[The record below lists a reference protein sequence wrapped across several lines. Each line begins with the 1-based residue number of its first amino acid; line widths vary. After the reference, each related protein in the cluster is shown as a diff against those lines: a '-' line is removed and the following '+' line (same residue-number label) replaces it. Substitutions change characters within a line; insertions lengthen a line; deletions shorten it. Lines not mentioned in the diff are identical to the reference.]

1 MAQESTPV
9 HSAGPIKEREM
20 MDCATVTAIPHSLQS
35 ARRLGL
41 GEGFIIRINTGD
53 GIVSTGPVPEKYL
66 MLGGRGLI
74 SRILFD
80 EVDPTCDPLGGKN
93 KLVIAPGLLGG
104 TKVSTSGRISIGA
117 KSPLTGGIK
126 EANSGG
132 VVGKQLSRLGIRAIV
147 IEGKP
152 EKAKYVLKINRNEIT
167 LLLADDLAGMGNYAT
182 VDFLRKVHGSKV
194 GFITIGPAGEMQL
207 SASAIA
213 VSDMEGMP
221 NRFAARGG
229 LGAVM
234 GSKGIK
240 AVLIDDSGDS
250 DAFVELA
257 DEEGFNEIAKVWNGE
272 LAGKKVLAEQGTAF
286 LVKVIAEEKAL
297 PTRNFRSG
305 DFEGW
310 RKIDAESMVELIKSR
325 GGKVA
330 HACQPGCVMRC
341 SNIFNDAKGRPLV
354 TLEYETIALMGSNLG
369 IDSLDVIATLNRK
382 CNDYGLDT
390 MEIGC
395 AIGVAME
402 GGLAEF
408 GDSAAA
414 ERMVDEI
421 GKGTV
426 LGRLLGN
433 GTTLT
438 GKILGVSRVPAVK
451 GQSLAAYDPRA
462 LKGTGV
468 TYATSPMGADHTA
481 GNLMMGREGVI
492 ASDPDGQHK
501 ASQSVQTYAAV
512 LDVMGLCIFCGATL
526 PAMEVIARLLAKA
539 TGREIQVSDVLEIGR
554 NVLRCEREFNRIAGF
569 TKKDD
574 RLPRFFNTEKLPQKL
589 LVFDVKEDDLDQVFD
604 FPN

>member
-1 MAQESTPV
+1 M
-9 HSAGPIKEREM
+9 I
-20 MDCATVTAIPHSLQS
+20 DCATVTAIPHSLQS
-35 ARRLGL
+35 AKRLSL
-41 GEGFIIRINTGD
+41 GEGFIIRVNTGD
-53 GIVSTGPVPEKYL
+53 GIVSTEAVPEKYL

-80 EVDPTCDPLGGKN
+80 EVDPTCDPLGEEN

-132 VVGKQLSRLGIRAIV
+132 VVGKQLSRLGIKAIV
-147 IEGKP
+147 IEGRP
-152 EKAKYVLKINRNEIT
+152 ENAKYVLKVKRNEIA
-167 LLLADDLAGMGNYAT
+167 LLSADDLVGMGNYAT

-194 GFITIGPAGEMQL
+194 AFITIGPAGEMQL
-207 SASAIA
+207 GASAIA
-213 VSDMEGMP
+213 ISDMEGMP
-221 NRFAARGG
+221 NRFAGRGG

-240 AVLIDDSGDS
+240 AVVIDDGGDS
-250 DAFVELA
+250 DASVELS
-257 DEEGFNEIAKVWNGE
+257 DKEGFNEIAKVWNRE

-286 LVKVIAEEKAL
+286 LVKVIVGQEAL

-310 RKIDAESMVELIKSR
+310 SKIDAESMVELIKSR
-325 GGKVA
+325 GGKVG

-341 SNIFNDAKGRPLV
+341 SNIFNDAEGRPLV

-369 IDSLDVIATLNRK
+369 IDSLDVIAILNRK

-438 GKILGVSRVPAVK
+438 GKILGVNRVPAVK
-451 GQSLAAYDPRA
+451 GQSLAGYDPRA

-481 GNLMMGREGVI
+481 GGLMMGREGVVTNL
-492 ASDPDGQHK
+492 PDGQRK
-501 ASQSVQTYAAV
+501 ASQNVQTYAAV
-512 LDVMGLCIFCGATL
+512 LDTMGLCLFCGATL

-539 TGREIQVSDVLEIGR
+539 TGREIQVSNILEIGR

-574 RLPRFFNTEKLPQKL
+574 RLPRFFKTEKLPQRL

-604 FPN
+604 FTN

>member
-1 MAQESTPV
+1 MANIPFHVTEAT
-9 HSAGPIKEREM
+9 IKREGEN
-20 MDCATVTAIPHSLQS
+20 CITVTSIPFLGQPSG
-35 ARRLGL
+35 RLGF
-41 GEGFIIRINTGD
+41 GEGFIIRVHTCD
-53 GIVSTGPVPEKYL
+53 RTVSIEPVPEKYL

-74 SRILFD
+74 SRILLY
-80 EVDPTCDPLGGKN
+80 EIDPTCDPLGEVN

-132 VVGKQLSRLGIRAIV
+132 IVGKQLSKLGIRAIV
-147 IEGKP
+147 IEGKS
-152 EKAKYVLKINRNEIT
+152 EKTAYVLKIGRSEVS
-167 LLLADDLAGMGNYAT
+167 LLSACHLTGMGNYAT
-182 VDFLRKVHGSKV
+182 ADTLRKNYGSKI
-194 GFITIGPAGEMQL
+194 GYIIIGPAGEMRL

-213 VSDMEGMP
+213 ISDQEGQP
-221 NRFAARGG
+221 NRFAGRGG

-234 GSKGIK
+234 GAKGIK
-240 AVLIDDSGDS
+240 AIVIDDSEVS
-250 DAFVELA
+250 ETPIELA
-257 DEEGFNEIAKVWNGE
+257 DKKGFDEIATGWNRE
-272 LAGKKVLAEQGTAF
+272 LAGKKILAEQGTAF
-286 LVKVIAEEKAL
+286 LVKAIAGEKAM
-297 PTRNFRSG
+297 PTCNFRSG

-310 RKIDAESMVELIKSR
+310 KKIDAESMVELIKAR
-325 GGKVA
+325 GGKVG
-330 HACQPGCVMRC
+330 HACQPGCVLRC
-341 SNIFNDAKGRPLV
+341 SNIFNDAQGKPLV

-369 IDSLDVIATLNRK
+369 IDSLDAIAILNHK

-408 GDSAAA
+408 GDSASA

-421 GKGTV
+421 GRGTI

-433 GTTLT
+433 GATLT
-438 GKILGVSRVPAVK
+438 GKILGVDRIPAVK
-451 GQSLAAYDPRA
+451 GQSLAGYDPRA

-481 GNLMMGREGVI
+481 GNLMMGREGVVTSLP
-492 ASDPDGQHK
+492 AGQKK
-501 ASQSVQTYAAV
+501 ASQNVQTYAAI
-512 LDVMGLCIFCGATL
+512 LDTMGLCIFCGATL
-526 PAMEVIARLLAKA
+526 PTVEVIANLLAKA
-539 TGREIQVSDVLEIGR
+539 TGRGIQVSDILEIGR

-574 RLPRFFNTEKLPQKL
+574 RLPRFFSLEALPQRL

-604 FPN
+604 FRG